1 MGRNSGGV
9 AGSGNPSSGAGVPQ
23 EALVST
29 KGTLGTKDTNG
40 QHYHFTNKSGGEGMD
55 VVVRETEVF
64 GLKYTSVEI
73 THKSFHGK
81 GGTIA
86 KKSFSHQQLTE
97 AQIKKKLSAEVDKA
111 RKKINAEVKKRFSKQ
126 SKNLAERFDD
136 IAASGKSNKDKRHDL
151 VFEHNYF
158 MKEWGVMPKSLKSK
172 FDKLHKQFSK

>member
-9 AGSGNPSSGAGVPQ
+9 ASSGNPSYGAGVPQ

-29 KGTLGTKDTNG
+29 KGTIGTKDSNG
-40 QHYHFTNKSGGEGMD
+40 QHYHFKNKSGGEGMD
-55 VVVRETEVF
+55 VVVRESEVF

-111 RKKINAEVKKRFSKQ
+111 RKKINAEVKKRYAKESK
-126 SKNLAERFDD
+126 SLAERFDD
-136 IAASGKSNKDKRHDL
+136 IAASGKSNKEKRQDL
-151 VFEHNYF
+151 WFAADYF
-158 MKEWGVMPKSLKSK
+158 MKNWGVLTSSARKKY
-172 FDKLHKQFSK
+172 DKLYKQFSK